1 MEDCLSELKNNQG
14 VSNEPGS
21 ESLKLAGETNPF
33 ASLNK
38 MLVESP
44 ELKST
49 FDFVMNILGDD
60 VADEESTEVEY
71 VEIDGHDY
79 IIAKKI
85 EIAGSTY
92 LYLVNEND
100 IMDYMIQKVIVED
113 GAEYI
118 IGLNSEKEFEL
129 VQAYIQRDFLMQLK
143 SKLKSDGEDK
153 PDNH

>member
-14 VSNEPGS
+14 VSDESGS

-60 VADEESTEVEY
+60 DADEESTEVEY